1 MTALPDDLVAM
12 LKAPNPCFVATIQP
26 DGSPQLTQTW
36 VDTDGEHVLVNTPDG
51 TRKLTNVARDPR
63 VSINVCDRAEFS
75 RYWVLRGHVVAT
87 TTEGGKEH
95 IEELSQR
102 YTGGPYQNYG
112 GRTGDRVIMTIEID
126 KIVQRPRW

>member
-12 LKAPNPCFVATIQP
+12 LTGPNPCFVATIDP

-36 VDTDGEHVLVNTPDG
+36 VDSDGDHVVINTVEG
-51 TRKLTNVARDPR
+51 HRKLANVGRDPR
-63 VSINVCDRAEFS
+63 VSINVCDRGEPS
-75 RYWVLRGHVVAT
+75 RYWVLRGHVLKT
-87 TTEGGKEH
+87 TTEGGAEH

-112 GRTGDRVIMTIEID
+112 GRGGARVIMTIAVD
-126 KIVQRPRW
+126 KIVQRPFG